1 MIPKQIYQGCIAAA
15 RAMAVVVLLI
25 GFFNAGSLLAMGFL
39 HYLLKTPLSDAAA
52 LIAFFG
58 YGVFVL
64 VPLSRRGRNGFL
76 IGVLAGTLL
85 GFGSLWVMLQSVVVM
100 ATVDNVLN
108 SLLCYLL
115 AGLVL
120 LPYYLYLPCQIVLRR
135 QSALKKEAVRRNV

>member
-1 MIPKQIYQGCIAAA
+1 MIHPQLYRCSIAAA

-39 HYLLKTPLSDAAA
+39 HYLLDSSLADGAAM
-52 LIAFFG
+52 IAFYG
-58 YGVFVL
+58 YGAFVW
-64 VPLSRRGRNGFL
+64 VPLLRRGRNGFL

-85 GFGSLWVMLQSVVVM
+85 GLGSLWIMLQSVVVL

-120 LPYYLYLPCQIVLRR
+120 APYYLYLPCQIVLRR
-135 QSALKKEAVRRNV
+135 QQALKKGER